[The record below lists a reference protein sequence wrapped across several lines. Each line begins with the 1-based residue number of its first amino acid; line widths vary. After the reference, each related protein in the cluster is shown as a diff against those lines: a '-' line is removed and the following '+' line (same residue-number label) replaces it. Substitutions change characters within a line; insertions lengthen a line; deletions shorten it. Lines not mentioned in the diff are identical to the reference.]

1 MFRRVLVGLSLL
13 VTTLAALAQQPAA
26 DPRPSLS
33 QYRIDGWQTEQGL
46 PMDTVQALTQ
56 TRDGAIWVGTGA
68 GLARFD
74 GIRFSGFADANRPE
88 MARYPVF
95 GFLEDNRGRLWIG
108 HSRGA
113 SVYSQGRFDPI
124 FTAEHTGG
132 RRVWSFAQDRDG
144 SIWAA
149 SEQGLLNWKAGQIRI
164 ARVADGL
171 PTDRL
176 RALALDA
183 RDGSLWI
190 ATTGG
195 GLVRRLTDGRFEPVP
210 DVGHHEIR
218 HLLADPAGGV
228 WVATPG
234 AGLLHIAADGSR
246 RRYGLADGL
255 PSEHLTY
262 LARDASGA
270 LWIGHWGGGVSRLA
284 EGQVQALSTGLAGQQ
299 VWSLHADREG
309 SVWIGSWNGGLNR
322 LRPRVFSVLGQP
334 EGLGGDN
341 VRAVLHARSGETWLA
356 TAGGGLARRLADG
369 RLQLLRVRDGLASDE
384 VSALHEDADGTIWIG
399 SYTAGLTRWRD
410 GRLQRLDRVPGLPH
424 VDVRALR
431 RDRAGRLW
439 VGTTAGLAYL
449 DETAQRFVTPPGL
462 PAESVVVLLEG
473 RDGDLWAG
481 TGGRGLLRLRDGQL
495 IETLGREQG
504 LVSNWVL
511 ALHED
516 EAGTL
521 WIGTNGE
528 GISRRDRHG
537 RLARITPADGL
548 WDGII
553 QSLLPD
559 RRGQFW
565 ISCNRGF
572 FRVARAELDAFA
584 EGRRARV
591 HSVGYGPGD
600 ALRSTTFAGGL
611 QPAGAVDAQGRVW
624 LPSLKGVVIVDPERL
639 PDAGQAPAVDL
650 AEVEV
655 GGRWSPPPAGELQLP
670 AGSLPLTLRYAAD
683 TVLNAERVQFRF
695 LMEGLSTDWIVTG
708 TTREARFPALP
719 PGDYRFRVAASLDG
733 LTWRESAT
741 SLRIRVP
748 PLPHQNP
755 WFQGLAV
762 LLLLAVGA
770 GAYRLR
776 THHLRRRHD
785 EMQRLIAEKTEAL
798 REANEHLSRLSF
810 SDALTGLANRRRL
823 DEVLHSEWRRMA
835 RLRLP
840 LAVVVADIDDF
851 KAYNDALGHAEGD
864 RCLAAVAEL
873 ISAQA
878 GRAAD
883 FVARYGGEE
892 FVILLPGLDR
902 DAALAHAETVRAAVE
917 SAQLPH
923 PASGIAAVVTL
934 SLGVAACVPS
944 AEGSPAALFAEADA
958 ALYRAKQQGRN
969 RVA

>member
-1 MFRRVLVGLSLL
+1 MLRRLIACLL
-13 VTTLAALAQQPAA
+13 FLLATAVAAQQPAA
-26 DPRPSLS
+26 EPRLALS

-46 PMDTVQALTQ
+46 PMDTVQALLQ
-56 TRDGAIWVGTGA
+56 TRDGSLWVGTGA

-74 GIRFSGFADANRPE
+74 GLRFSGFADSNRPE

-95 GFLEDNRGRLWIG
+95 GFLEDSQGRLWIG

-113 SVYSQGRFDPI
+113 SIYSEGRFTPV

-149 SEQGLLNWKAGQIRI
+149 SEQGLLHWKAGAIRI
-164 ARVADGL
+164 SREADGL
-171 PTDRL
+171 PSDKL
-176 RALALDA
+176 RALAIDA
-183 RDGSLWI
+183 SDGSLWI

-195 GLVRRLTDGRFEPVP
+195 GLARRFSDGRIERVA
-210 DVGHHEIR
+210 DAGHAEIR

-228 WVATPG
+228 WVATAG

-270 LWIGHWGGGVSRLA
+270 LWIGHWGAGLSRLA
-284 EGQVQALSTGLAGQQ
+284 EGRVQVLRDGLAGQQ
-299 VWSLHADREG
+299 VWSLLADREG
-309 SVWIGSWNGGLNR
+309 SVWVGSWNGGLNR
-322 LRPRVFSVLGQP
+322 LRPRVFAVLGQP

-341 VRAVLHARSGETWLA
+341 VRAVLHTRSGETWLA
-356 TAGGGLARRLADG
+356 TAGGGVARRLHDG
-369 RLQLLRVRDGLASDE
+369 SLQLLRERDGLASDE
-384 VSALHEDADGTIWIG
+384 ASALHEDPDGTVWIG

-410 GRLQRLDRVPGLPH
+410 GRLQRFGLAQGLPH

-439 VGTTAGLAYL
+439 VGTKLGLAYW
-449 DETAQRFVTPPGL
+449 DETSQRFVAVPGL
-462 PAESVVVLLEG
+462 PDEGVVVLLEA

-481 TGGRGLLRLRDGQL
+481 TSGRGLLRLRDGQL
-495 IETLGREQG
+495 IETLGRPQG
-504 LVSNWVL
+504 LASNWIL

-528 GISRRDRHG
+528 GISRRARDG
-537 RLARITPADGL
+537 RLKTIGPADGL

-559 RRGQFW
+559 QRGQFW

-572 FRVARAELDAFA
+572 FRVARAELEAFA
-584 EGRRARV
+584 SGARERV

-611 QPAGAVDAQGRVW
+611 QPAGSVDAQGRIW

-639 PDAGQAPAVDL
+639 PDAGQPPAL
-650 AEVEV
+650 HIAEVEV

-670 AGSLPLTLRYAAD
+670 AGSVPLTLRYAAD
-683 TVLNAERVQFRF
+683 TVLNAERVRFRF
-695 LMEGLSTDWIVTG
+695 LMEGLSPDWIATG
-708 TTREARFPALP
+708 TTREARFPKLP
-719 PGDYRFRVAASLDG
+719 PGSYRFRVAASLDG
-733 LTWRESAT
+733 QHWRESTDTLA
-741 SLRIRVP
+741 IRVP

-755 WFQGLAV
+755 WLQGLAA
-762 LLLLAVGA
+762 LLLAAA
-770 GAYRLR
+770 GYSAYRLR
-776 THHLRRRHD
+776 THQLRRRQD
-785 EMQRLIAEKTEAL
+785 EMERVIAEKTEAL
-798 REANEHLSRLSF
+798 RQANEHLSRLSF

-823 DEVLHSEWRRMA
+823 DEVLDSEWRRMA
-835 RLRLP
+835 RLGLP
-840 LAVVVADIDDF
+840 LAVIVADIDSF
-851 KAYNDALGHAEGD
+851 KDYNDALGHAEGD
-864 RCLAAVAEL
+864 RCLVQVADL
-873 ISAQA
+873 IRRQA
-878 GRAAD
+878 GRAGD

-892 FVILLPGLDR
+892 FVFLLPGLDR
-902 DAALAHAETVRAAVE
+902 EAALAHAETVRAAIE
-917 SAQLPH
+917 AAALPH
-923 PASGIAAVVTL
+923 PASKLAAVVTL
-934 SLGVAACVPS
+934 SLGVASTVPTTE
-944 AEGSPAALFAEADA
+944 ASPTSLFAEADA
-958 ALYRAKQQGRN
+958 ALYRAKLAGRN